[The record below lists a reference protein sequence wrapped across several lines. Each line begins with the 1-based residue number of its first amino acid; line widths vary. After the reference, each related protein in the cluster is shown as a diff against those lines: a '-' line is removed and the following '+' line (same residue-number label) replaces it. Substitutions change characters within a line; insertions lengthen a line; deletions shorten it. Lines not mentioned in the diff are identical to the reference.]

1 MAKNR
6 ARTHRTSDRGT
17 VEYARMLRK
26 QMTDSECL
34 LWERLKKKS
43 LDGFRFRRQHPIG
56 PYIADFFC
64 NEAALVVEVDGGIHQ
79 EQDQT
84 EKDRLRDIA
93 MKQHRISV
101 LRFTNREIE
110 TDIENVIG
118 RIRAAL
124 IERTA
129 PPKSG

>member
-1 MAKNR
+1 MVKSR

-26 QMTDSECL
+26 QMTYAESL
-34 LWERLKKKS
+34 LWQRLRKKS

-84 EKDRLRDIA
+84 EKDRRRDIA
-93 MKQHRISV
+93 LKQHRLAV

-110 TDIENVIG
+110 TDIESVLDQIK
-118 RIRAAL
+118 AAL

-129 PPKSG
+129 PTKSG